1 MSDATG
7 PSPAGDLEV
16 QWIHGI
22 PPKAAVTD
30 PPIQVHRYDENTFIL
45 RQSMAVSHEAPF
57 MYLLFGAD
65 RALLLDTGATEDPA
79 SFPLR
84 DVVDGIV
91 GTWLDAHPRGGYELV
106 VAHTHSHAD
115 HVAGDGQFVDRPR
128 TLVAGTE
135 LDEVSSFFGFADW
148 PDEVVPFDLGD
159 RALEVFGIPGHHETS
174 VAMFDPRT
182 GFLFTGDTVYPGRIY
197 GRDMGELGR
206 SLDRL
211 VAFAGERTVTHV
223 MGCHVEMSSTPERD
237 YPMGT
242 RYQPDEV
249 PLQMTVDQLREV
261 REAVHVASAKP
272 GVYPHDE
279 FIIVSGM
286 GIGTITKLMFRGLR
300 QRLGLFLPT
309 KARAGP

>member
-1 MSDATG
+1 
-7 PSPAGDLEV
+7 
-16 QWIHGI
+16 
-22 PPKAAVTD
+22 
-30 PPIQVHRYDENTFIL
+30 
-45 RQSMAVSHEAPF
+45 
-57 MYLLFGAD
+57 
-65 RALLLDTGATEDPA
+65 
-79 SFPLR
+79 
-84 DVVDGIV
+84 DGIV

-223 MGCHVEMSSTPERD
+223 MGCHVEMSSTPE
-237 YPMGT
+237 
-242 RYQPDEV
+242 
-249 PLQMTVDQLREV
+249 
-261 REAVHVASAKP
+261 
-272 GVYPHDE
+272 
-279 FIIVSGM
+279 
-286 GIGTITKLMFRGLR
+286 
-300 QRLGLFLPT
+300 
-309 KARAGP
+309 